1 MVFTIIWFL
10 EPPKV
15 GKIYPKTIVFTKNWT
30 GSIVVMTVIFPVFQ
44 NVPEDPPL
52 HRVRGDLGGP
62 GPGPG
67 DQQTDRHQQGHGG
80 PQRLRV

>member
-1 MVFTIIWFL
+1 
-10 EPPKV
+10 
-15 GKIYPKTIVFTKNWT
+15 
-30 GSIVVMTVIFPVFQ
+30 MTVIFPVFQ